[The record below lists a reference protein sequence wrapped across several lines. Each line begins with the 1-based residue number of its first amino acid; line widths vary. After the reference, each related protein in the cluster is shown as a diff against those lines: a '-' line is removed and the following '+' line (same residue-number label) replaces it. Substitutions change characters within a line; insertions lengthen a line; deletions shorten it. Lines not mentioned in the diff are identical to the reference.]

1 MKKDLREVAGIL
13 YMQGYLQ
20 KEIATKLGVTEKTVA
35 AWKKKDNWDAIK
47 TSLLNSKNERITE
60 LYNEL
65 AEFNAMIKKRTEGER
80 YPSSR
85 EADVRRKL
93 IRDISE
99 LEKKYN
105 IGQTTVIARDFV
117 LFAKDIDFDFSQKA
131 SEYLDMFIN
140 HLIHRQKWQNQ

>member
-1 MKKDLREVAGIL
+1 ML

-20 KEIATKLGVTEKTVA
+20 KEIAAKLGVTEKTVV
-35 AWKKKDNWDAIK
+35 AWKKKGNWDVIK
-47 TSLLNSKNERITE
+47 TNLLTSKNERIAE
-60 LYNEL
+60 LYGEL
-65 AEFNAMIKKRTEGER
+65 AEFNAMIKSRPEGER
-80 YPSSR
+80 YPSSK

-93 IRDISE
+93 VRDISE

-131 SEYLDMFIN
+131 SEYFDLFIN
-140 HLIHRQKWQNQ
+140 HLIQKQKWQNQ